1 MFQICN
7 ETLTVLNFLQIQFL
21 RIIDPETVCMHMCA
35 CMHCVYICVKEDFDI
50 DDSH

>member
-7 ETLTVLNFLQIQFL
+7 EILTVLFCIYNFL
-21 RIIDPETVCMHMCA
+21 RIIDPETVCMLVCA
-35 CMHCVYICVKEDFDI
+35 RMHCVYICVKEDFDI